1 MRRQAGFTLVE
12 LVMVIALAGIVA
24 VMISTVLVRPMQGL
38 IDQSRRAE
46 LVDQTSLALSRMA
59 RDIRLAVPNS
69 VRVQGGDLELLR
81 IHAAGRYLPNRAGAE
96 GLRFSPGNA
105 TDCTVPGNDCQ
116 SFVVLDP
123 ALPVATARWLVLYNV
138 GAESGGVPVAG
149 SNLWAAAAAD
159 GRHVISPSG
168 SSLSFTAGTGQG
180 VLRLVPP
187 GGSFAFSFASPQRRF
202 YLADEVLGLRCDL
215 ANRRLLRYTR
225 TTLAPAFSAAQSE
238 VLASD
243 VTRCAFSY
251 QPGSQQRAG
260 LVSLNLGLS
269 RDGESVELLQQ
280 VQVDNAP

>member
-96 GLRFSPGNA
+96 GLRFAPGNA
-105 TDCTVPGNDCQ
+105 SDCTVPGNDCQ
-116 SFVVLDP
+116 SFAVLDP
-123 ALPVATARWLVLYNV
+123 ALPVASARWLVLYNV
-138 GAESGGVPVAG
+138 GAESGGVPVVG

-202 YLADEVLGLRCDL
+202 YLADEVVGLSCDL

-225 TTLAPAFSAAQSE
+225 ITLAPAFSAAQSE

-251 QPGSQQRAG
+251 QPGNQQRAG
-260 LVSLNLGLS
+260 LVSLSLGLS